1 MPLREETGKST
12 SRIAGVGV
20 LASRERLAEIT
31 SGKSCGHVKGD
42 TLGKDQPYIKK
53 MAGDYRTGA

>member
-1 MPLREETGKST
+1 MKEETGKGT

-31 SGKSCGHVKGD
+31 SGRSCRQVKGG

-53 MAGDYRTGA
+53 MAGEYRTGA